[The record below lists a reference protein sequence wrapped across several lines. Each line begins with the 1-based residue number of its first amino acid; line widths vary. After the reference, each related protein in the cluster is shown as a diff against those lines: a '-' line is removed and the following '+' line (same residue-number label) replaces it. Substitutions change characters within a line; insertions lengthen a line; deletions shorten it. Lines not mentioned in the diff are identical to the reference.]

1 MTVRVICD
9 SSQNVPEAYLARLGI
24 VEVQASLVFGDEVY
38 LNKVDMS
45 EAEFYQ
51 RLINLPKGAPLPTT
65 AQPSPGQFTQAVQ
78 QAKAEGATSV
88 ILTAVT
94 AKLSGTYNSALQAA
108 QMETEI
114 PVTVW
119 DTTSVS
125 LGAGWQTIRAAELV
139 QAGAAH
145 HEILAALPHIRDH
158 ITTIFTVDTLK
169 YLAASGRLSSAQ
181 AMMGALLNIKPML
194 MVDVGVL
201 KPVGRERGRRS
212 AKAALIDLALTRV
225 GDAAVRVAIAHT
237 NVLDEAQAFE
247 PQVRAALNVQEL
259 LIVELGP
266 VLAALAGPGVMALG
280 VMQVTP

>member
-139 QAGAAH
+139 QAGAVH

-158 ITTIFTVDTLK
+158 ITTVFTVDTLK

-194 MVDVGVL
+194 MVDEGIL

-212 AKAALIDLALTRV
+212 AKTALIDLALTKV
-225 GDAAVRVAIAHT
+225 GDAPVRVAIAHT

>member
-194 MVDVGVL
+194 MVDEGVL